1 MGFLEPSLQEREK
14 GNMSEERII
23 KMSSHRMASGNVA
36 SRSSY
41 PAETENKGIMSSDQ
55 SRHKTFPAH
64 GIIFFE
70 GDPATNI
77 YEVADGSV
85 MLYKLLPDGRRQ
97 VVEILGPGD
106 LFGVPAGEVYD
117 TSAETLTE
125 TLVHMVSRKEADNS
139 SSIQEHMKKCLVTQ
153 VQSLHEHAVL
163 LGRKSAHERVASFLM
178 RFVPH
183 RGDFACVGPQGSD
196 SDESVVTLHMT
207 RQEIADYLGLTI
219 ETVSRVLSDMK
230 RRKVITMEKQDRIRV
245 MNVCGLCHLT
255 GKY

>member
-1 MGFLEPSLQEREK
+1 
-14 GNMSEERII
+14 MSEERFL
-23 KMSSHRMASGNVA
+23 KMVDPRLQRGYASA
-36 SRSSY
+36 RSSS
-41 PAETENKGIMSSDQ
+41 PVVTESKGIMSSEQ

-64 GIIFFE
+64 GVVFFE
-70 GDPATNI
+70 GDPANNV

-106 LFGVPAGEVYD
+106 LFGVPAGDVYD

-125 TLVHMVSRKEADNS
+125 TLVHMISTKDAENS
-139 SSIQEHMKKCLVTQ
+139 NTIQQHMKKCLVSQ
-153 VQSLHEHAVL
+153 VQNLHEHAVL

-178 RFVPH
+178 RFVPS
-183 RGDFACVGPQGSD
+183 RGDFGCIGPKG
-196 SDESVVTLHMT
+196 DEDQSVVTLHMT
-207 RQEIADYLGLTI
+207 RQEIADFLGLTI

-230 RRKVITMEKQDRIRV
+230 RRKVITMEKQDRIRI

>member
-1 MGFLEPSLQEREK
+1 MP
-14 GNMSEERII
+14 EERIV
-23 KMSSHRMASGNVA
+23 KMPKADFNRGTAPC
-36 SRSSY
+36 RSPFPVES
-41 PAETENKGIMSSDQ
+41 EFKGIMSSDQ

-64 GIIFFE
+64 GVVFFE
-70 GDPATNI
+70 GDPANNI

-125 TLVHMVSRKEADNS
+125 TLVHLISRKDAEGS
-139 SSIQEHMKKCLVTQ
+139 PEIQQHMRKCLISQ
-153 VQSLHEHAVL
+153 VQNLHDHAVL

-178 RFVPH
+178 RFVPN
-183 RGDFACVGPQGSD
+183 RGGFACTGPESENE
-196 SDESVVTLHMT
+196 DESVVTLYMT

-255 GKY
+255 GKF

>member
-1 MGFLEPSLQEREK
+1 
-14 GNMSEERII
+14 MSEERIFSLVDAARNRSGQPMHSSRQ
-23 KMSSHRMASGNVA
+23 KATEFKGLMSS
-36 SRSSY
+36 
-41 PAETENKGIMSSDQ
+41 EQ
-55 SRHKTFPAH
+55 SRHKTYPAH
-64 GIIFFE
+64 GVVFFE
-70 GDPATNI
+70 GDPADHI
-77 YEVADGSV
+77 FEVADGSV

-106 LFGVPAGEVYD
+106 LFGVPAGDVYD

-125 TLVHMVSRKEADNS
+125 TLVHMVSRKDAES
-139 SSIQEHMKKCLVTQ
+139 SEEIQQHMKNCLVSQ
-153 VQSLHEHAVL
+153 VQNLHEHAVL

-178 RFVPH
+178 RFVPS
-183 RGDFACVGPQGSD
+183 RGDFACIGPAG
-196 SDESVVTLHMT
+196 DEDQSVVTLHMT